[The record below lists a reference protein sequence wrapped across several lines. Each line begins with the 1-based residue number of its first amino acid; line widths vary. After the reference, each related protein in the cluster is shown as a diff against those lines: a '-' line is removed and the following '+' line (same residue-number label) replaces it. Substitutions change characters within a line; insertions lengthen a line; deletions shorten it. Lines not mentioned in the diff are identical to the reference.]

1 MGHADSRAL
10 QLALRRSG
18 WEESHV
24 RGCADFRCPVCVE
37 QQQPNI
43 SRPSHI
49 AEPRDFNDHRSF
61 DSAEWEDNRGNKH
74 GFYHF
79 IDSATNFHIAVPYQQ
94 QTTEGLIE
102 AFNRAWLRWAG
113 PPKPMMFDTAT
124 EANSERFA
132 QFLKE
137 NFMSSNVIPTEAH
150 AQLGRA
156 ERNGAVLKHMIT
168 NIMLIIR
175 SKRPKTLS
183 SA

>member
-1 MGHADSRAL
+1 MR
-10 QLALRRSG
+10 
-18 WEESHV
+18 
-24 RGCADFRCPVCVE
+24 
-37 QQQPNI
+37 QPNI
-43 SRPSHI
+43 SRPSHV

-61 DSAEWEDNRGNKH
+61 HSAEWEDNRGNKH

-79 IDSATNFHIAVPYQQ
+79 IVSATNFHIAVPYQQ

-113 PPKPMMFDTAT
+113 PPKSMMFDSAT

-168 NIMLIIR
+168 KYHADHPIQTPEDFEQCLIHLAMLR
-175 SKRPKTLS
+175 TRCQGMPDTLQNS
-183 SA
+183 GY